1 MSAVCIESMCN
12 GCTLSIENKVCTVLQ
27 TAASYFNG
35 HVKEVS
41 LYCLTLISALL
52 FVVIPKLLKELSA
65 YLFVSLQIFG

>member
-12 GCTLSIENKVCTVLQ
+12 DCTLPIENKVCTLLQ

-41 LYCLTLISALL
+41 LYSLTLISVFL
-52 FVVIPKLLKELSA
+52 FVLIPKLLKELSA
-65 YLFVSLQIFG
+65 HLFVSLQIFG